1 MVNPAG
7 PLGRVTGRSATKLHG
22 DDSNDPGEA
31 VQHSRSGKSRGLGQH
46 LQQLEKIQG
55 RPQAAA
61 SRYESRKPVIIT
73 DFSILAT
80 RQAIKKP
87 IQRQRRCQARPRHGR
102 LTARKKPVAAVFRP
116 EPSDFPR
123 QRTGDGCRALKN
135 NWAGAANRG
144 ASQSKLR

>member
-7 PLGRVTGRSATKLHG
+7 PLGHVTGRSAAKLHG

-31 VQHSRSGKSRGLGQH
+31 VQHSRSGKSLELGQH
-46 LQQLEKIQG
+46 LQQPEKNLS

-80 RQAIKKP
+80 LEAIKNP
-87 IQRQRRCQARPRHGR
+87 HSTPANGQARLEH
-102 LTARKKPVAAVFRP
+102 RP
-116 EPSDFPR
+116 LRPSKN
-123 QRTGDGCRALKN
+123 RA
-135 NWAGAANRG
+135 
-144 ASQSKLR
+144 